1 MNVEIVINKRL
12 KAIKNELARGNRSWK
27 KMNRIMSK
35 VRKEFP
41 AISDWD
47 NQRHHPY
54 EDRWEYKDAQREVYN
69 IIDVEIKLKE
79 EKRYLHDLVRKSK
92 K

>member
-1 MNVEIVINKRL
+1 MRLEVVINHRL
-12 KAIKNELARGNRSWK
+12 KGINNELARGHRQWKRLNRV
-27 KMNRIMSK
+27 MSQ

-47 NQRHHPY
+47 NNWHHPY
-54 EDRWEYKDAQREVYN
+54 EEKWEYKDAQREIYN
-69 IIDVEIKLKE
+69 IIGIEIKLKE